1 MSPTHASC
9 RQHVLQGLTCRL
21 LFCCRSA
28 LRGSMAGHVS
38 RLATLQESSSTS
50 SSLDGCSLPQLPQQQ
65 LQQLRAASLDGCSD
79 DQQTCSSF
87 AVHTSNSNSLAA
99 GAAAGGFDR
108 AFFRPMSGRLGSPLA
123 KSLPQLQRQGSV
135 DAAAADVSG
144 GVARGM
150 RSAWQGEQAGQLQ
163 LQQANPSASA
173 AIAAP
178 AVPASGS
185 WTPSLSSMRHHSAP
199 LLGAQR
205 DRRLSG
211 ERVSTPSSSADVPS
225 GRPGGAK
232 AVNFQRVLSRSSSQM
247 TVGGAAGSSS
257 AMAGKPHLAEVVM

>member
-1 MSPTHASC
+1 
-9 RQHVLQGLTCRL
+9 
-21 LFCCRSA
+21 
-28 LRGSMAGHVS
+28 
-38 RLATLQESSSTS
+38 LQESSSTS

-79 DQQTCSSF
+79 DQQSCASF

-99 GAAAGGFDR
+99 GAAAGGGDR

-123 KSLPQLQRQGSV
+123 KSLPQLQRQGIV
-135 DAAAADVSG
+135 DTAAAVWDVAGS
-144 GVARGM
+144 AAKGM

-163 LQQANPSASA
+163 LQQVNQSPSSASA
-173 AIAAP
+173 AAAAL
-178 AVPASGS
+178 AVSASGS
-185 WTPSLSSMRHHSAP
+185 WTPSISSVRHHSAP

-211 ERVSTPSSSADVPS
+211 ERASTPISSADVPS

-247 TVGGAAGSSS
+247 TAGGAAGSSS
-257 AMAGKPHLAEVVM
+257 ALAGRPHIAEVVM